1 MNIQDRIAKLEK
13 ELAELKG
20 ELEVVWTP
28 RKGEI
33 VKFSNDGVQWRTGKI
48 VGYNYS
54 KDYIDDDENVMYYE
68 DDYGDNWNYCHP
80 INDPMV
86 IQLIPHVP
94 GDPMPCSKDK
104 DVITLHGNEFAEERY
119 YTVGAAGEIHWDM
132 CDSDSDVF
140 CWAPLNED

>member
-20 ELEVVWTP
+20 ELEVVWMP

-54 KDYIDDDENVMYYE
+54 KDYIDDDEDIMYYE
-68 DDYGDNWNYCHP
+68 DDYGDNWSYCHP

-86 IQLIPHVP
+86 IQFIPHKS
-94 GDPMPCSKDK
+94 GDPMPCEENR
-104 DVITLHGNEFAEERY
+104 VIMVKFGNNTY
-119 YTVGAAGEIHWDM
+119 DTGIAGDWYWGNRDEDEYDYLI
-132 CDSDSDVF
+132 VA
-140 CWAPLNED
+140 WAPLDED

>member
-20 ELEVVWTP
+20 ELEVDWMP

-48 VGYNYS
+48 IGYNYS
-54 KDYIDDDENVMYYE
+54 KDYVDDDEDTMYYE

-80 INDPMV
+80 LNDPMV

-94 GDPMPCSKDK
+94 GDEMPCDFDS
-104 DVITLHGNEFAEERY
+104 DVIVLHGNDFSKRY
-119 YTVGAAGEIHWDM
+119 YTVDSAKNISWDRF
-132 CDSDSDVF
+132 DSNDDVF
-140 CWAPLNED
+140 GWKHLNED

>member
-20 ELEVVWTP
+20 ELEWTP

-54 KDYIDDDENVMYYE
+54 KDYVDDDENVMYYE

-80 INDPMV
+80 LNDPMV

-94 GDPMPCSKDK
+94 GDPVPKWNGEALY
-104 DVITLHGNEFAEERY
+104 ITRAGDYYIDSVCDLFWGENEEQTITSY
-119 YTVGAAGEIHWDM
+119 YLI
-132 CDSDSDVF
+132 
-140 CWAPLNED
+140 P